1 MYKLDITDNHM
12 ATKFTTDKLLSKHRH
27 LEKVIREFWD
37 VWRCDYLL
45 ELRQSQRIDKSKG
58 VLPKLNDIVIIHD
71 DKPPR
76 QLWKLGQ
83 IVELYNSNDSKVR
96 GAKIKVG

>member
-1 MYKLDITDNHM
+1 MG
-12 ATKFTTDKLLSKHRH
+12 TKFASDELLRKHRH
-27 LEKVIREFWD
+27 LEKVINEFWD
-37 VWRCDYLL
+37 LWRRDYLL

>member
-1 MYKLDITDNHM
+1 MGI
-12 ATKFTTDKLLSKHRH
+12 KFTSDELLRKHRH
-27 LEKVIREFWD
+27 LEEVINEFWD
-37 VWRCDYLL
+37 LWRRDYLL

-71 DKPPR
+71 DKPLR